1 MPGRLPSWKIYKT
14 ALPMKRSASILKT
27 GKTCKPGGC
36 MPSVRWMSWR
46 PMCSPANVSR
56 RGATSR
62 LSVTTTNARTSLT
75 PMTAAL
81 MLSASPPRPRQCQRP
96 RLLHLQRRLLR
107 HPPATYWPAALWSA
121 FPMNTTCA
129 QARGRYAFCPHCATP
144 RRTPSTFRRN
154 ATVPSVLGSWMTCSI
169 SPPTATSTHRG
180 IRARCLPSAFMT
192 ASYMKTMKLLWK
204 RLTSAVALTQKTLP
218 TCRGCFLTAKA

>member
-1 MPGRLPSWKIYKT
+1 
-14 ALPMKRSASILKT
+14 
-27 GKTCKPGGC
+27 
-36 MPSVRWMSWR
+36 MPSVRWTSWR
-46 PMCSPANVSR
+46 PMCSPANVRR

-62 LSVTTTNARTSLT
+62 PLAITTSARCSST
-75 PMTAAL
+75 PTTA
-81 MLSASPPRPRQCQRP
+81 SPTPPASPPRPRQCQRL

-154 ATVPSVLGSWMTCSI
+154 ATVPSALGSWMTCSI

-180 IRARCLPSAFMT
+180 IRASCLPSVFMT
-192 ASYMKTMKLLWK
+192 ASYMRLLWK